1 MVAFRQ
7 PQQIGREVE
16 FHTGEPFCAGHITF
30 AQNRIG
36 RGVAYQ
42 ATIVPYL
49 LPEGLK
55 VLNGPL
61 MEGVVIG
68 KRTETLLLQPTL
80 ELAHLAVFQCV
91 L

>member
-1 MVAFRQ
+1 
-7 PQQIGREVE
+7 
-16 FHTGEPFCAGHITF
+16 
-30 AQNRIG
+30 
-36 RGVAYQ
+36 
-42 ATIVPYL
+42 
-49 LPEGLK
+49 
-55 VLNGPL
+55 